1 MEEVIRQINPF
12 FSQIPFGQSNTE
24 KTQSCSELEKKQKTE
39 TIESRICNNYK
50 SFNDVKNQIIN
61 DINKLDCFICKNQE
75 NTKTAFSALSPVIP
89 LRRISSVPDN
99 IENGDYARAAGLVAI
114 AGVMLPEDVRDM
126 KDAWNQIVHKKLPN
140 YDYKNSQAPFRFIRG
155 TYAEAPVNKLGKYG
169 YYAHECDKSFAE
181 TNFGKKLKQ
190 LLNVSLGKPEYTGRV
205 VPIIINDDGEHLKVM
220 AKVYAENLKGPFLGK
235 LLYRAMQ
242 RTTVIGAIILS
253 ALWIPSI
260 IKAFNKPTDLNDKFV
275 NAGKQTLKASF
286 NVTSILAGI
295 GILGTLGARKGPAG
309 SVIGMGIGAVTG
321 SYIYDRI
328 NKTV

>member
-1 MEEVIRQINPF
+1 VEDVIRQVNPI
-12 FSQIPFGQSNTE
+12 FSQLPFGQISR
-24 KTQSCSELEKKQKTE
+24 SELEKKQKTE

-61 DINKLDCFICKNQE
+61 DINKLDCFISNNKE
-75 NTKTAFSALSPVIP
+75 NAQTAFSALSPVIP

-99 IENGDYARAAGLVAI
+99 IDDGDYARAAGLVAV

-155 TYAEAPVNKLGKYG
+155 TYAESPVNKLGKFG

-190 LLNVSLGKPEYTGRV
+190 FLDVSLGQPEDTGRS
-205 VPIIINDDGEHLKVM
+205 VPRVFKYGEDYFRGLEMVSAEKLDGH
-220 AKVYAENLKGPFLGK
+220 FFGK

-242 RTTVIGAIILS
+242 RTTVIGAVILS

-260 IKAFNKPTDLNDKFV
+260 IKAFNKPKNTEDKFV
-275 NAGKQTLKASF
+275 NAGKQTFKASV
-286 NVTSILAGI
+286 NVASVLAGI
-295 GILGTLGARKGPAG
+295 GILGALGARKGPAG

-321 SYIYDRI
+321 TYLSDKI
-328 NKTV
+328 NKNIKTL

>member
-1 MEEVIRQINPF
+1 MEEVIRQVNPF
-12 FSQIPFGQSNTE
+12 SSQIPFKQISP
-24 KTQSCSELEKKQKTE
+24 ELEKKQKTE

-50 SFNDVKNQIIN
+50 SFNDVKNEIIN
-61 DINKLDCFICKNQE
+61 DINKLDSFISNNKE
-75 NTKTAFSALSPVIP
+75 NAQTAFSALSPVIP

-99 IENGDYARAAGLVAI
+99 IENGDYARAAGLVAV

-155 TYAEAPVNKLGKYG
+155 TYAEEPINKLGKYG

-181 TNFGKKLKQ
+181 TKFGKKLKEY
-190 LLNVSLGKPEYTGRV
+190 LNVSLGEREYTGRV
-205 VPIIINDDGEHLKVM
+205 VPKVIKVDDEYLNIM
-220 AKVYAENLKGPFLGK
+220 ERIYSEQLKGPFIGK

-242 RTTVIGAIILS
+242 RTTVIGAVILS

-260 IKAFNKPTDLNDKFV
+260 IKEFKKPIDLKDKFV
-275 NAGKQTLKASF
+275 NAGKQTIKASV
-286 NVTSILAGI
+286 NVISILAGI
-295 GILGTLGARKGPAG
+295 GILGALGARKGPAG

-321 SYIYDRI
+321 SYLSDKI
-328 NKTV
+328 NKNIKTF

>member
-1 MEEVIRQINPF
+1 MEEAIRKVNPF
-12 FSQIPFGQSNTE
+12 FSQIPFKQISG
-24 KTQSCSELEKKQKTE
+24 SELEKKQKTE

-155 TYAEAPVNKLGKYG
+155 TYAESPVNKLGKYG

-190 LLNVSLGKPEYTGRV
+190 LLNVSLGKPEYTGRD
-205 VPIIINDDGEHLKVM
+205 VPRVFKIADEYIIIPEQI
-220 AKVYAENLKGPFLGK
+220 YAEKLKGPFLGK

-242 RTTVIGAIILS
+242 RTTVIGAVILS

-260 IKAFNKPTDLNDKFV
+260 IKAFNKTADLNDKFI
-275 NAGKQTLKASF
+275 NTGKQTLKASV
-286 NVTSILAGI
+286 NVTSVLAGI
-295 GILGTLGARKGPAG
+295 GILGALGARKGPAG

-321 SYIYDRI
+321 SFIS
-328 NKTV
+328 KTISEKI